1 MGTEEYIKC
10 YIEKLNTELDVCLN
24 PEINESKYYRYA
36 LFSNCVDNTIY
47 WEDLFESLTE
57 DQKQLHIIY
66 AYSVLLA
73 AKYFGNEKTIDGEK
87 SYELPFNPNKIAR
100 ILCKLVNLRF
110 CTFEELQKEI
120 YDTKQRLF
128 PFPDSKGTFYKV
140 GDVIRNGLSKYIVT
154 SIYSENDSIIISAQS
169 IIFDKGKTLSFPEKE
184 MMDHYRIVEP
194 VEFNKNQNS

>member
-1 MGTEEYIKC
+1 MGAGEYIKC

-24 PEINESKYYRYA
+24 PEIKESKYYRYA

-47 WEDLFESLTE
+47 IWEELFESLTE

-73 AKYFGNEKTIDGEK
+73 AKYFGKEKTIDGEK
-87 SYELPFNPNKIAR
+87 SYELPFNPNKISR

-110 CTFEELQKEI
+110 RTFEELQKEI

-128 PFPDSKGTFYKV
+128 PFPDSKGTCYKV

-169 IIFDKGKTLSFPEKE
+169 INIDKGKTISYPEKE
-184 MMDHYRIVEP
+184 MLDHYRIVEP
-194 VEFNKNQNS
+194 VEFYQNS